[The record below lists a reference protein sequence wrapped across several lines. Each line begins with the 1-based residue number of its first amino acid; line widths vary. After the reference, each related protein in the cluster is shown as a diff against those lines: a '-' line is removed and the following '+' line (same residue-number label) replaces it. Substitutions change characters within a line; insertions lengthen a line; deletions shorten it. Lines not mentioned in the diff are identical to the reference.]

1 MNICFDVF
9 GCRLNKAEALEDEAR
24 ALDNGHKIVK
34 THAEA
39 DLIVIRGC
47 SVTGRAQHD
56 CEQEIARLKAKYPAK
71 RIWATGCLK
80 GAKPLVIKRAAAG
93 ESGSPGVPMRT
104 ARAYLKVQDGCNGV
118 CSFCIVPKF
127 RGLSRAVPKDEV
139 LDKARR
145 FIAAGYHEIVLT
157 GCNLCQYPDFPA
169 LVAELCALDPACR
182 VRLGSVEPGPVA
194 ERLVDLMATTPNLC
208 RFLHLSIQSGSQ
220 MVLNEMRRPYS
231 SKAVNALLAKA
242 ADAIPDIGLGCDLI
256 AGFPGETELDFGQS
270 ASLIT
275 RFGIAHVHAF
285 PYSERP
291 GTVAAAM
298 RGQLPREVR
307 RERARQLATLGERN
321 RARLVRKF
329 LGKTVEV
336 AVETR
341 DGKLAAGWTGEYVWC
356 EGVVSPGS
364 AQKAPGG
371 ADGYRRQLVKIKTA
385 EVTARGL
392 KGVLL

>member
-24 ALDNGHKIVK
+24 ALGNGHKIVK

-71 RIWATGCLK
+71 RIWIAGCLK
-80 GAKPLVIKRAAAG
+80 DAKPLVIKRATGA

-104 ARAYLKVQDGCNGV
+104 ARAYLKVQDGCNSA
-118 CSFCIVPKF
+118 CTFCIVPKF
-127 RGLSRAVPKDEV
+127 RGKSRATAKAEV

-145 FIAAGYHEIVLT
+145 FIAAGYQELVLT
-157 GCNLCQYPDFPA
+157 GCNLCQYPDFPG
-169 LVAELCALDPACR
+169 LVAELCELYPKCR
-182 VRLGSVEPGPVA
+182 VRLGSVEPGSVA
-194 ERLVDLMATTPNLC
+194 ERLVELMSSTPNLC

-231 SKAVNALLAKA
+231 SRQVDALLAKA
-242 ADAIPDIGLGCDLI
+242 VALMPDIGLGCDLI

-275 RFGIAHVHAF
+275 RFGIVNVHAF

-291 GTVAAAM
+291 GTLAAAM

-307 RERARQLATLGERN
+307 RERARQLAQLGERN
-321 RARLVRKF
+321 RTRLLRKF
-329 LGKTVEV
+329 VGKTVAVV
-336 AVETR
+336 AETR
-341 DGKLAAGWTGEYVWC
+341 GDKQVAGWTGEYLWC
-356 EGVVSPGS
+356 EGVALPGS
-364 AQKAPGG
+364 AQKPPGG
-371 ADGYRRQLVKIKTA
+371 TDGYRRQLLKIKVG

-392 KGVLL
+392 KGVIL